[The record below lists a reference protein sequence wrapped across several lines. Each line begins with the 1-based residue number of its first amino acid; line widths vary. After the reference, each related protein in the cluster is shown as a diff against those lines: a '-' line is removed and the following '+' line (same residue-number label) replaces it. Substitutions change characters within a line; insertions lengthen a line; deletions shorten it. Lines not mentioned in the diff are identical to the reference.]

1 MSSSGSSSLSSQSG
15 KGGESHTQLSP
26 GKKNHN
32 SHKKGAES
40 YEKMEEEV
48 TISTNGVGKKVNVG
62 IRRGKSRKDS

>member
-15 KGGESHTQLSP
+15 KGGDSHTQLSP

-40 YEKMEEEV
+40 YEKTEEEV
-48 TISTNGVGKKVNVG
+48 TISTNGVGKK
-62 IRRGKSRKDS
+62 